1 MKLLGWMHR
10 KFRQNN
16 SSEPFKDLVIGNSCN
31 CLSGQS
37 PLDDEQNYLKPN
49 NHGVKLFKNMM
60 MNQKVMRKSFAGI
73 DSTKETE
80 DYYIEPSSMCDDDLF
95 PGFLAIGTLGSS
107 SDQVVSD
114 PTSTP
119 TFAISV
125 ESITQ
130 KEDEVTENDLKLI
143 NDELEKV
150 LGAETNDDVSIDYYS
165 SGRNSHVST
174 GRNSHVS
181 TGRSSHV
188 SIITLSGKPIT
199 ETHNNNNGGSV
210 CPLQGYLFGTAI
222 ELSETTRTSSSSSS
236 TITAAATTMTTKKEH
251 RTSLGELFQRSKLA
265 EECAK
270 NNNNNENKEEKRE
283 GDKSAMNM
291 VKEKLKKRILH
302 HASSRNSTSMN
313 DSSSCAA
320 ETKLN
325 KILHMFRKKVH
336 PESSTAAHKYSK
348 QHRKN
353 ENKKKIMSDIKG
365 SEMVH
370 PDYDENE
377 DSFINREHWIKTDAD
392 YLVLEL

>member
-1 MKLLGWMHR
+1 
-10 KFRQNN
+10 
-16 SSEPFKDLVIGNSCN
+16 
-31 CLSGQS
+31 
-37 PLDDEQNYLKPN
+37 
-49 NHGVKLFKNMM
+49 
-60 MNQKVMRKSFAGI
+60 
-73 DSTKETE
+73 
-80 DYYIEPSSMCDDDLF
+80 MCDDDLF

-107 SDQVVSD
+107 SDQILHD
-114 PTSTP
+114 PASTP

-125 ESITQ
+125 ESITE

-150 LGAETNDDVSIDYYS
+150 LGAETNDDVSIDYS

-199 ETHNNNNGGSV
+199 ETQNNNNNGGSV

-222 ELSETTRTSSSSSS
+222 ELSETTRTSSVS
-236 TITAAATTMTTKKEH
+236 AMAVAKKEH

-265 EECAK
+265 EESAK
-270 NNNNNENKEEKRE
+270 NNENKEEKRE

-302 HASSRNSTSMN
+302 HASSRNSTSIH
-313 DSSSCAA
+313 DSSSA

-336 PESSTAAHKYSK
+336 PESSSTGANNNKYSK
-348 QHRKN
+348 NHRKN
-353 ENKKKIMSDIKG
+353 NNESKKKTTFSDGGGLIKA
-365 SEMVH
+365 EMFH
-370 PDYDENE
+370 PDDDDIE
-377 DSFINREHWIKTDAD
+377 DSFIINREHWIKTDAD

>member
-16 SSEPFKDLVIGNSCN
+16 SSEPFKDLVIG
-31 CLSGQS
+31 QS

-49 NHGVKLFKNMM
+49 NHGVKLFKNM
-60 MNQKVMRKSFAGI
+60 NQKVMRKSFAGI
-73 DSTKETE
+73 DSTKEHE

-125 ESITQ
+125 ESITE

-150 LGAETNDDVSIDYYS
+150 LGADDVSIDYYS

-236 TITAAATTMTTKKEH
+236 TMTAAATATATTKKEH

-270 NNNNNENKEEKRE
+270 NNNENKEEKRE
-283 GDKSAMNM
+283 GDKSAMNL

-313 DSSSCAA
+313 DSSSSAA

-365 SEMVH
+365 SEIVH